1 MALDSRMIL
10 EGIQPAIAAARPVTN
25 FMQGQQAGQ
34 QLMQGNLQ
42 NNLLMQQAQQQE
54 ALAPLQQRAL
64 EQRVAQGDRLEL
76 DQQDMQRM
84 KSITFA
90 AQDALLLPEGQ
101 RRDFLNKRL
110 QKLKDSK
117 IDSSDTQEA
126 LQMMDSLPP
135 EQFESFLKN
144 LVNVGASR
152 GVIDVSDGRSAPVQF
167 GAQQTF
173 KDESGNLF
181 FGTTKR
187 NPSTG
192 EVESVL
198 APIDGKSQP
207 VGQISMAGSYG
218 LTAEEKVS
226 QIEEETTASSRAS
239 ANEDARQGFI
249 KQGLAARGMMPKTK
263 QLLELNNAIT
273 TGKLSKAKKFM
284 QDIFGVT
291 DPDLGQFNALA
302 GSLVL
307 ENIRALGANPT
318 EGERQFLAQ
327 ITPSLEQGGRVNE
340 ALLKDMLEVQKRQID
355 RAKWFSNNKSKTVEQ
370 YLLET
375 ETDDFTPSSSVD
387 APSQSNNID
396 SEKQR
401 RLKELRERTGL

>member
-25 FMQGQQAGQ
+25 LLQGAQSSQ
-34 QLMQGNLQ
+34 QLLRGDLQ
-42 NNLLMQQAQQQE
+42 NQLLQRQAEQQQN
-54 ALAPLQQRAL
+54 LAPLQQQLLQQNINKGERLAL
-64 EQRVAQGDRLEL
+64 SEQDK
-76 DQQDMQRM
+76 QRM
-84 KSITFA
+84 ESITFA
-90 AQDALLLPEGQ
+90 AQDVLLLPEGQ

-110 QKLKDSK
+110 KKLEDSG
-117 IDSSDTQEA
+117 IDSSDTREA
-126 LQMMDSLPP
+126 LSLMDTLPSD
-135 EQFESFLKN
+135 QFEGVLKN

-152 GVIDVSDGRSAPVQF
+152 GIISVSDGRTSPVQF

-173 KDESGNLF
+173 KDEAGNLF

-187 NPSTG
+187 NPNTE

-198 APIDGKSQP
+198 APIDGTSKP

-226 QIEEETTASSRAS
+226 QIEEETTASSRAE

-263 QLLELNNAIT
+263 QLLELNSAIT

-340 ALLKDMLEVQKRQID
+340 ALLKDMLEVQTRQID

-375 ETDDFTPSSSVD
+375 ETDDFVPSSSVD
-387 APSQSNNID
+387 VPSKRNVD
-396 SEKQR
+396 SEKQA
-401 RLKELRERTGL
+401 RLEELRKRTGL